1 MGIPSYFSLIVRQH
15 RNIIKPLA
23 EMPRPHNLYMD
34 CNSIVYDAVRVCP
47 PIMHGKVQ
55 EFESELIQIVCRKI
69 EDYIHLIN
77 PSEKVIIA
85 FDGVAPVAKLN
96 QQRERRYKSW
106 FTSMIE
112 KRFQSLQ
119 DKVHNTNHSSSSKTN
134 VTEWNTSSITPGTEF
149 MKKLNSTIHAH
160 FSAIAMAATYQ
171 GAATAETAT
180 ATAETATT
188 ATAKAETAT
197 ATETTA
203 NATTTT
209 TNTNTNNIIQ
219 CQIIL
224 STSDKCGEGEHK
236 IYEFIRMNPEYHRDT
251 ITVIYGL
258 DADLIMLTLNHL
270 HIAPNLYI
278 YRDTP
283 EFISSLDSEL
293 STSENYFFDIP
304 LFSKTLEEH
313 MRITLDRPNEEAQE
327 AQQQPQ
333 QQQQVHVSAVT
344 DYIFMCFMLGNDFMP
359 HFPSMNLRTNGMDIL
374 MNAYRACFVN
384 TKEYLVKRV
393 KNDCQIVWKNVYKF
407 ISTLAEEEYHNLIME
422 HKLRDKQSRG
432 VLHRTYGSTVPPQRQ
447 QQQQEQQQYTEN
459 EVVTSVS
466 SADII
471 ATDMKSLMA
480 IPLIQRSMEQYINP
494 FSKNWEYRY
503 YNALFDVE
511 MTDVWVKE
519 ICKNYL
525 EGLEWT
531 MKYYT
536 TGCVDWRWSYRFAYA
551 PLLKDLLKYTPKVET
566 QMLVPMPKS
575 PIKDIVQLCYVLPLA
590 SHHLLPSPILA
601 KYLRLQCPHY
611 YDENLEF
618 KWAYCKYFWEA
629 HTDLPYINISDLEKV
644 VNTALE
650 QSSSQATPNPTS
662 ANKDVV
668 SGYKKLKS
676 LPIDIV
682 PARRKKM

>member
-1 MGIPSYFSLIVRQH
+1 
-15 RNIIKPLA
+15 
-23 EMPRPHNLYMD
+23 MD

-69 EDYIHLIN
+69 EEYIHLIN

-119 DKVHNTNHSSSSKTN
+119 DKVHNTNHNSSKTN

-149 MKKLNSTIHAH
+149 MKKLNSTIHTH
-160 FSAIAMAATYQ
+160 FSAIAMAATYK
-171 GAATAETAT
+171 GANTDT
-180 ATAETATT
+180 
-188 ATAKAETAT
+188 
-197 ATETTA
+197 
-203 NATTTT
+203 NADADTDTNSKTK
-209 TNTNTNNIIQ
+209 TNTAAGPGTNKTTDNIIP

-224 STSDKCGEGEHK
+224 STSDKYGEGEHK

-251 ITVIYGL
+251 TTVIYGL

-313 MRITLDRPNEEAQE
+313 MRITLDRPDEEPHELQQSQSQSQSQ
-327 AQQQPQ
+327 QQQPQPQPQPQQQQQQ

-432 VLHRTYGSTVPPQRQ
+432 VMHRTYGSTVPPQRHQ
-447 QQQQEQQQYTEN
+447 QQHQQHPQQQYTEN

-566 QMLVPMPKS
+566 QMLVPKPKS

-650 QSSSQATPNPTS
+650 QSSHTSQAGPLP

-682 PARRKKM
+682 PSRRKKM

>member
-15 RNIIKPLA
+15 RNIIKPLT

-69 EDYIHLIN
+69 EEYIHLIN

-119 DKVHNTNHSSSSKTN
+119 DKVHNTNHNSNKTN

-149 MKKLNSTIHAH
+149 MKKLNSTIHTH
-160 FSAIAMAATYQ
+160 FSAIAMAASYQ
-171 GAATAETAT
+171 GANTDAETNTDAIT
-180 ATAETATT
+180 D
-188 ATAKAETAT
+188 AK
-197 ATETTA
+197 
-203 NATTTT
+203 
-209 TNTNTNNIIQ
+209 TNSRAINNNTPSKIIP

-224 STSDKCGEGEHK
+224 STSDKYGEGEHK

-251 ITVIYGL
+251 TTVIYGL

-313 MRITLDRPNEEAQE
+313 MRITLDRPDEEPQ
-327 AQQQPQ
+327 QQQPQPQPQPQQQQ

-393 KNDCQIVWKNVYKF
+393 KNDCQIVWKNVHKF

-432 VLHRTYGSTVPPQRQ
+432 VMHRTYGSTVPPQRQ
-447 QQQQEQQQYTEN
+447 SQHQSQHQQYIEN

-494 FSKNWEYRY
+494 FSKNWEHRY

-566 QMLVPMPKS
+566 QMLVPKPKS

-650 QSSSQATPNPTS
+650 QSSHTSQVASPP

-682 PARRKKM
+682 PSRRKKL